1 VEIPGIDNILKIL
14 SINKSL
20 GKDVIEVRHAEQPL
34 RGEIIDNKVV
44 RLREEWEE
52 RRYKSGELD
61 YNLAVFYE
69 IYDKEWIEWL
79 QKVFWHIFNASVP
92 AESRIKEL
100 EKIKRAVLVKLS

>member
-1 VEIPGIDNILKIL
+1 
-14 SINKSL
+14 
-20 GKDVIEVRHAEQPL
+20 
-34 RGEIIDNKVV
+34 
-44 RLREEWEE
+44 LREEWEE
-52 RRYKSGELD
+52 KRYKSGELD

-100 EKIKRAVLVKLS
+100 EKIKKAVLAKLS